1 MKKISKFTKL
11 KKLLKKTIFRA
22 SEARQAGVSSSLLS
36 YYVKKGLIE
45 RVDRGV
51 YRGIETSL
59 DVDFK
64 WEDFVLVTKSISN
77 GVVCLISA
85 LALYELTD
93 EIPREHWIAVS
104 NETRAPRR
112 KGAKIIR
119 MRNIDLG
126 QIEIEIGSEKIKI
139 FNQERTIIDTF
150 RYLGKETAIKALK
163 IALKKSGNEKL
174 DLKKLQD
181 YAKKFRVKIAPYI
194 MAVTT

>member
-64 WEDFVLVTKSISN
+64 WEDFVLVTRSISN

-126 QIEIEIGSEKIKI
+126 QTEIEIGSEKIKI